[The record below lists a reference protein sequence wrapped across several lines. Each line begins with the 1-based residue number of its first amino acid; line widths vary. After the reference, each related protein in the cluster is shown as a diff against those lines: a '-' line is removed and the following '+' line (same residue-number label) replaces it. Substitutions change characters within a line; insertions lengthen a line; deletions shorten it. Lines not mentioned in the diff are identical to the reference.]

1 MNQVITLVMPMLCAS
16 FITLSQTD
24 LANSDKL
31 VFKLMTDEYENGLEK
46 SSYLVLNL
54 KVLPNQ
60 KHLE

>member
-16 FITLSQTD
+16 FFTLSQTD
-24 LANSDKL
+24 LDNADKEVFNL
-31 VFKLMTDEYENGLEK
+31 VIDEFEHGLEK
-46 SSYLVLNL
+46 SSYLVFNL